1 MNNTNDEYINEASA
15 DTQCNRILAYLR
27 KGLTLTSLEALNLF
41 GCFRLA
47 SRIHDLRVR
56 LQEEGTGEQIIVER
70 TKTATG
76 KRVAQ
81 YRLA

>member
-1 MNNTNDEYINEASA
+1 MNKTNEEFVNEASA
-15 DTQCNRILAYLR
+15 ESQCNRILAYLR
-27 KGLTLTSLEALNLF
+27 KCLTLTSLEALNMF

-56 LQEEGTGEQIIVER
+56 LEEEGTGEQIIVER
-70 TKTATG
+70 TVTSTG
-76 KRVAQ
+76 KRVAK

>member
-1 MNNTNDEYINEASA
+1 MNNEEFVNETSNES
-15 DTQCNRILAYLR
+15 QCNQIAQWLHEG
-27 KGLTLTSLEALNLF
+27 KTITQMEALKLC

-56 LQEEGTGEQIIVER
+56 GENIIREMI
-70 TKTATG
+70 TLPNG

-81 YRLA
+81 YKMAV

>member
-1 MNNTNDEYINEASA
+1 MTNTNDEYINEASA
-15 DTQCNRILAYLR
+15 DTQCNRILAHLR
-27 KGLTLTSLEALNLF
+27 KGFTLTSLEALNLF

>member
-1 MNNTNDEYINEASA
+1 MNKTNDEYVNEASA
-15 DTQCNRILAYLR
+15 ESQCNRILD
-27 KGLTLTSLEALNLF
+27 
-41 GCFRLA
+41 
-47 SRIHDLRVR
+47 IRVR

>member
-1 MNNTNDEYINEASA
+1 MNKTNDEFINEAA
-15 DTQCNRILAYLR
+15 DESQCNRILAHLR
-27 KGLTLTSLEALNLF
+27 RGSTLTSLEALNLF

-56 LQEEGTGEQIIVER
+56 LAEEGTGEQIVVER
-70 TKTATG
+70 TKTING

-81 YRLA
+81 YRIA